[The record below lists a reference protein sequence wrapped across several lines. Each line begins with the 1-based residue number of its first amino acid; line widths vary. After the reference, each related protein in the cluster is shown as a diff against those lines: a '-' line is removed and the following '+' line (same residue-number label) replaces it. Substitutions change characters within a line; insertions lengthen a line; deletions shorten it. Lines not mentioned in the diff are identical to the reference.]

1 MTHRWLRC
9 KSVTRIIASWLE
21 IRLPKRHTGRVQS
34 DLQKTTHI
42 LGAATPLRPRLGIVL
57 GSAFG
62 QVTDEVA
69 ADATE
74 VGFADLPGCV
84 VPGVDGHAGQ
94 FVIGRLGGADVF
106 LQAGRLHYY
115 EGHSMDQVTFPVRVM
130 AAFGVEQVLLTN
142 AAGGI
147 APDLAVGDF
156 MRITD
161 HINLMGVNPLHGE
174 AAAGLS
180 GFVDMSA
187 TYSES
192 LGQALG
198 QAAADC
204 GIALKSGVFAAVPG
218 PSYETPAEIRAFAT
232 LGADAV
238 AMSTVPEAIV
248 ARQLGLEV
256 AGLSCITN
264 AAAGLAK
271 SAISHGEVLSQSR
284 QAGKQ
289 AARLLTRF
297 CELA

>member
-1 MTHRWLRC
+1 M
-9 KSVTRIIASWLE
+9 
-21 IRLPKRHTGRVQS
+21 QS
-34 DLQKTTHI
+34 SLQKATQI
-42 LGAATPLRPRLGIVL
+42 LCASNPLRPRLAIVL

-62 QVTDEVA
+62 QVAE
-69 ADATE
+69 E
-74 VGFADLPGCV
+74 VGDSAAVAFADVPGCAAS
-84 VPGVDGHAGQ
+84 GVEGHAGQ
-94 FVIGRLGGADVF
+94 FVIGRLGGVDVL

-115 EGHSMDQVTFPVRVM
+115 EGHSMDQVTFPIRVM

-147 APDLAVGDF
+147 AAGLAVGDF

-161 HINLMGVNPLHGE
+161 HINLMGANPLRGE
-174 AAAGLS
+174 TPVGLP

-187 TYSES
+187 VYSES

-204 GIALKSGVFAAVPG
+204 GIKLKSGVFAAVSG
-218 PSYETPAEIRAFAT
+218 PSYETPAEIRAFSK
-232 LGADAV
+232 LGADAI

-264 AAAGLAK
+264 AAASQGN
-271 SAISHGEVLSQSR
+271 SAISHDEVLRQSR
-284 QAGKQ
+284 QASKQ

>member
-1 MTHRWLRC
+1 LIDRWLRR
-9 KSVTRIIASWLE
+9 KSVATIIASWLE
-21 IRLPKRHTGRVQS
+21 IRLAKRHTGRVQS
-34 DLQKTTHI
+34 DLQN
-42 LGAATPLRPRLGIVL
+42 AAKVLCVSTPLRPRLGIVL

-69 ADATE
+69 DATE
-74 VGFADLPGCV
+74 VGFADLPGCA

-94 FVIGRLGGADVF
+94 FVIGRLGGADVL

-161 HINLMGVNPLHGE
+161 HINLMGVNPLRSQ
-174 AAAGLS
+174 AAA

-187 TYSES
+187 TYSKS

-204 GIALKSGVFAAVPG
+204 GIALKSGVFAAVSG
-218 PSYETPAEIRAFAT
+218 PSYETPAEIRAFAK

-238 AMSTVPEAIV
+238 AMSTMPEAIV
-248 ARQLGLEV
+248 ARQCGMEV
-256 AGLSCITN
+256 GGLSCITN
-264 AAAGLAK
+264 AAAGLGK
-271 SAISHGEVLSQSR
+271 SEISHEEVLDQSR
-284 QAGKQ
+284 QSGKL

>member
-1 MTHRWLRC
+1 MTDRWLRC
-9 KSVTRIIASWLE
+9 KSVATIIASWLE
-21 IRLPKRHTGRVQS
+21 IRLAKRHTGWVQS
-34 DLQKTTHI
+34 DLQN
-42 LGAATPLRPRLGIVL
+42 AAKVLCASTPLRPRLGIVL
-57 GSAFG
+57 GSAFA
-62 QVTDEVA
+62 QVSDEVA
-69 ADATE
+69 DVTE
-74 VGFADLPGCV
+74 VGFADLPGCA

-94 FVIGRLGGADVF
+94 FVIGRLGGADVL

-161 HINLMGVNPLHGE
+161 HINLMGVNPLRSQ
-174 AAAGLS
+174 AAA

-187 TYSES
+187 TYSKS

-204 GIALKSGVFAAVPG
+204 GIALKSGVFAAVSG
-218 PSYETPAEIRAFAT
+218 PSYETPAEIRAFAK

-238 AMSTVPEAIV
+238 AMSTMPEAIV
-248 ARQLGLEV
+248 ARQCGMEV
-256 AGLSCITN
+256 GGLSCITN
-264 AAAGLAK
+264 AAAGLGK
-271 SAISHGEVLSQSR
+271 SEISHEEVLDQSR
-284 QAGKQ
+284 QSGKL

>member
-1 MTHRWLRC
+1 MIDRWLRR
-9 KSVTRIIASWLE
+9 KSVATIIASWLE
-21 IRLPKRHTGRVQS
+21 IRLAKRHTGWVQS
-34 DLQKTTHI
+34 DLQN
-42 LGAATPLRPRLGIVL
+42 AAKVLCVSTPLRPRLGIVL

-69 ADATE
+69 DATE
-74 VGFADLPGCV
+74 VGFADLPGCA

-94 FVIGRLGGADVF
+94 FVIGRLGGADVL

-161 HINLMGVNPLHGE
+161 HINLMGVNPLRSQ
-174 AAAGLS
+174 AAA

-187 TYSES
+187 TYSKS

-204 GIALKSGVFAAVPG
+204 GIALKSGVFAAVSG
-218 PSYETPAEIRAFAT
+218 PSYETPAEIRAFAK

-238 AMSTVPEAIV
+238 AMSTMPEAIV
-248 ARQLGLEV
+248 ARQCGMEV
-256 AGLSCITN
+256 GGLSCITN
-264 AAAGLAK
+264 AAAGLGK
-271 SAISHGEVLSQSR
+271 SEISHEEVLDQSR
-284 QAGKQ
+284 QSGKL

>member
-1 MTHRWLRC
+1 ML
-9 KSVTRIIASWLE
+9 
-21 IRLPKRHTGRVQS
+21 KRHTARVQS

-42 LGAATPLRPRLGIVL
+42 LGDATPLRPRLGIVL

-69 ADATE
+69 ADAKE
-74 VGFADLPGCV
+74 FGFADLPGCV
-84 VPGVDGHAGQ
+84 IPGVDGHAGQ
-94 FVIGRLGGADVF
+94 FVIGRLGEADVL

-115 EGHSMDQVTFPVRVM
+115 EGHSMAQVTFPVRVM
-130 AAFGVEQVLLTN
+130 AAFGVEQLLLTN

-147 APDLAVGDF
+147 ADDLAVGDF

-161 HINLMGVNPLHGE
+161 HINLMGANPLRGE
-174 AAAGLS
+174 AAAGLPV
-180 GFVDMSA
+180 FVDMSE
-187 TYSES
+187 TYSAS

-204 GIALKSGVFAAVPG
+204 GIELKQGVFAAVSG
-218 PSYETPAEIRAFAT
+218 PSYETPAEIRAFAS
-232 LGADAV
+232 LGADAI

-271 SAISHGEVLSQSR
+271 SAISHEEVLQQSR
-284 QAGKQ
+284 QSSKQ
-289 AARLLTRF
+289 ASRLLTRF
-297 CELA
+297 CELSC

>member
-1 MTHRWLRC
+1 M
-9 KSVTRIIASWLE
+9 
-21 IRLPKRHTGRVQS
+21 QS
-34 DLQKTTHI
+34 DLQN
-42 LGAATPLRPRLGIVL
+42 AAKVLCVSTPLRPRLGIVL

-69 ADATE
+69 DATE
-74 VGFADLPGCV
+74 VGFADLPGCA

-94 FVIGRLGGADVF
+94 FVIGRLGGADVL

-115 EGHSMDQVTFPVRVM
+115 EGHSMDQVTLPVRVM

-161 HINLMGVNPLHGE
+161 HINLMGVNPLRSQ
-174 AAAGLS
+174 AAA

-187 TYSES
+187 TYSKS

-204 GIALKSGVFAAVPG
+204 GIALKSGVFAAVSG

>member
-1 MTHRWLRC
+1 M
-9 KSVTRIIASWLE
+9 
-21 IRLPKRHTGRVQS
+21 QS

-94 FVIGRLGGADVF
+94 FVIGRLGGADVL

-115 EGHSMDQVTFPVRVM
+115 EGLSMDQVTLPVRVM